1 MFKIGDQVVY
11 PSHGAGTIEGI
22 EEKTVLG
29 KKRSYLVIQ
38 MLASDLTVSVPEER
52 AKEVGLRP
60 VITPDEIAAVYQIL
74 SQDQSEMES
83 NWNKRFRAN
92 MEKIKGGDISE
103 VAEVYRNLFIRDR
116 ERGLST
122 GERKMLSD
130 VQQMLISELALASGK
145 EPEMVQNEVDECIS

>member
-1 MFKIGDQVVY
+1 MFKVGDQVVY
-11 PSHGAGTIEGI
+11 PSHGAGTVEGI

-29 KKRSYLVIQ
+29 KRRIYLIIQ
-38 MLASDLTVSVPEER
+38 MLSSDLTVSVPEER
-52 AKEVGLRP
+52 ALEVGLRP
-60 VITPDEIAAVYQIL
+60 VITEAEIAAVYDIL
-74 SQDQSEMES
+74 SHEQTEMES

-92 MEKIKGGDISE
+92 MEKIKGGDIAE
-103 VAEVYRNLFIRDR
+103 VADVYRNLFIRDR

-145 EPEMVQNEVDECIS
+145 ETEAIQIEVNECIS

>member
-1 MFKIGDQVVY
+1 MFKVGDQVVY
-11 PSHGAGTIEGI
+11 PSHGAGTVEGI

-29 KKRSYLVIQ
+29 KRRIYLIIQ
-38 MLASDLTVSVPEER
+38 MLSSDLTVSVPEER
-52 AKEVGLRP
+52 ALEVGLRP
-60 VITPDEIAAVYQIL
+60 VITEAEIAAVYDIL
-74 SQDQSEMES
+74 TSEQTEMES

-92 MEKIKGGDISE
+92 MEKIKGGDIAE
-103 VAEVYRNLFIRDR
+103 VADVYRNLFIRDR

-145 EPEMVQNEVDECIS
+145 ETDVIQIEVNECIS

>member
-1 MFKIGDQVVY
+1 MFKVGDQVVY
-11 PSHGAGTIEGI
+11 PSHGAGTVEGI

-29 KKRSYLVIQ
+29 KRRIYLIIQ
-38 MLASDLTVSVPEER
+38 MLSSDLTVSVPEER
-52 AKEVGLRP
+52 ALEVGLRP
-60 VITPDEIAAVYQIL
+60 VITEAEIAAVYDIL
-74 SQDQSEMES
+74 SQEQTEMES

-92 MEKIKGGDISE
+92 MEKIKGGDIAE
-103 VAEVYRNLFIRDR
+103 VADVYRNLFIRDR

-145 EPEMVQNEVDECIS
+145 ETEAIQIEVNECIS

>member
-1 MFKIGDQVVY
+1 MFKVGDQVVY
-11 PSHGAGTIEGI
+11 PSHGAGTVDGI

-29 KKRSYLVIQ
+29 KSRIYLIIQ
-38 MLASDLTVSVPEER
+38 MLSSDLTVSVPEER
-52 AKEVGLRP
+52 ALEVGLRP
-60 VITPDEIAAVYQIL
+60 VITEAEIAAVYDIL
-74 SQDQSEMES
+74 SAEQTEMES

-92 MEKIKGGDISE
+92 MEKIKGGDIAE
-103 VAEVYRNLFIRDR
+103 VADVYRNLFIRDR

-145 EPEMVQNEVDECIS
+145 ETDAIQLEVVACIS

>member
-38 MLASDLTVSVPEER
+38 MLTSDLTVSVPEER
-52 AKEVGLRP
+52 ANEVGLRP
-60 VITPDEIAAVYQIL
+60 VITSNEIAAVYEIL
-74 SQDQSEMES
+74 SQEQSEMEA

-92 MEKIKGGDISE
+92 MEKIKGGDIAE

-145 EPEMVQNEVDECIS
+145 TPEVVQKEVDECIS

>member
-38 MLASDLTVSVPEER
+38 MLASDLTVSVPEKR

-60 VITPDEIAAVYQIL
+60 VITSDEIAAIYEIL
-74 SQDQSEMES
+74 SQDQSEMEA

-92 MEKIKGGDISE
+92 MEKIKGGDIAE

-130 VQQMLISELALASGK
+130 VQQMLISELALASGQ
-145 EPEMVQNEVDECIS
+145 EPEEVQKEVDACIS

>member
-38 MLASDLTVSVPEER
+38 MLASDLTVSVPEKR

-60 VITPDEIAAVYQIL
+60 VITSDEIAAIYEIL
-74 SQDQSEMES
+74 SQDQSEMEA

-145 EPEMVQNEVDECIS
+145 EPEEVQKEVDACIS

>member
-38 MLASDLTVSVPEER
+38 MLASDLTVSVPEKR

-60 VITPDEIAAVYQIL
+60 VITSDEIAAIYEIL
-74 SQDQSEMES
+74 SQDQSEMEA

-92 MEKIKGGDISE
+92 MEKIKGGDIAE

-145 EPEMVQNEVDECIS
+145 EPEAVQKEVDACIS

>member
-1 MFKIGDQVVY
+1 MFKVGDQVVY
-11 PSHGAGTIEGI
+11 PSHGAGTVEGI

-29 KKRSYLVIQ
+29 KRRIYLIIQ
-38 MLASDLTVSVPEER
+38 MLSSDLTVSVPEER
-52 AKEVGLRP
+52 ALEVGLRP
-60 VITPDEIAAVYQIL
+60 VITEEEISAVYDIL
-74 SQDQSEMES
+74 RSEQTEMES

-92 MEKIKGGDISE
+92 MEKIKGGDIAE
-103 VAEVYRNLFIRDR
+103 VADVYRNLFIRDR

-145 EPEMVQNEVDECIS
+145 ETDVVRIEVNECIS

>member
-38 MLASDLTVSVPEER
+38 MLTSDLTVSVPEER
-52 AKEVGLRP
+52 ANEVGLRP
-60 VITPDEIAAVYQIL
+60 VITSDEIAAVYEIL
-74 SQDQSEMES
+74 SQDQSEMEA

-145 EPEMVQNEVDECIS
+145 TPEVVQKEVDECIS

>member
-11 PSHGAGTIEGI
+11 PSHGAGTVEGI

-29 KKRSYLVIQ
+29 KRRSYLIIQ
-38 MLASDLTVSVPEER
+38 MLSSDLTVSVPEER
-52 AKEVGLRP
+52 ALEVGLRP
-60 VITPDEIAAVYQIL
+60 VITESEIAAVYDIL
-74 SQDQSEMES
+74 SQEQTEMES

-92 MEKIKGGDISE
+92 MEKIKGGDIAE
-103 VAEVYRNLFIRDR
+103 VADVYRNLFIRDR

-145 EPEMVQNEVDECIS
+145 ETDVIQIEVNECIS

>member
-1 MFKIGDQVVY
+1 MFKVGDQVVY
-11 PSHGAGTIEGI
+11 PSHGAGTVEGI

-29 KKRSYLVIQ
+29 KRRIYLIIQ
-38 MLASDLTVSVPEER
+38 MLSSDLTVSVPEER
-52 AKEVGLRP
+52 ALEVGLRP
-60 VITPDEIAAVYQIL
+60 VITEAEIAAVYDIL
-74 SQDQSEMES
+74 TSEQTEMES

-92 MEKIKGGDISE
+92 MEKIKGGDIAE
-103 VAEVYRNLFIRDR
+103 VADVYRNLFIRDR

-145 EPEMVQNEVDECIS
+145 ETDVIQVEVNECIS

>member
-11 PSHGAGTIEGI
+11 PSHGAGTVEGI

-29 KKRSYLVIQ
+29 KRRSYLIIQ

-52 AKEVGLRP
+52 ALEVGLRP
-60 VITPDEIAAVYQIL
+60 VITEAEIAAVYAIL
-74 SQDQSEMES
+74 TDDQSEMES

-92 MEKIKGGDISE
+92 MEKIKGGDIAE

-145 EPEMVQNEVDECIS
+145 ETDAIQKEVNECIS

>member
-11 PSHGAGTIEGI
+11 PSHGAGTVEGI

-29 KKRSYLVIQ
+29 KKRSYLIIQ

-52 AKEVGLRP
+52 ALEVGLRP
-60 VITPDEIAAVYQIL
+60 VITEAEIAAVYAIL
-74 SQDQSEMES
+74 TDDQSEMES

-92 MEKIKGGDISE
+92 MEKIKGGDIAE

-145 EPEMVQNEVDECIS
+145 ETDAIQKEVNECIS

>member
-11 PSHGAGTIEGI
+11 PSHGAGTVEAI

-29 KKRSYLVIQ
+29 KRRIYLIIQ

-52 AKEVGLRP
+52 ALEVGLRP
-60 VITPDEIAAVYQIL
+60 VITEAEIAAVYDIL
-74 SQDQSEMES
+74 MQEQSEMES

-92 MEKIKGGDISE
+92 MEKIKGGDIAE

-145 EPEMVQNEVDECIS
+145 ETEVVKKEVVESIS